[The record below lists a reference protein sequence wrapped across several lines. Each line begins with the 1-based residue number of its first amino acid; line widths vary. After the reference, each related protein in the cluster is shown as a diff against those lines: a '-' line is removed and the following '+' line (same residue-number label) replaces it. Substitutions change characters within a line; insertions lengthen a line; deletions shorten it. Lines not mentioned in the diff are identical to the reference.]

1 MDKKQIYVVSK
12 IDDFQI
18 VINLGEQD
26 EINSYMRF
34 LVYEEGEEVFDPKTK
49 ESLGVLEIPKGT
61 FKVLHIQ
68 EKMSVLISTL
78 KKDTKIASFQAFTSG
93 IDPKKEL
100 LKAIRIGDKVKII
113 NTN

>member
-1 MDKKQIYVVSK
+1 MDKEQIYVVSK
-12 IDDFQI
+12 IDDYQI
-18 VINLGEQD
+18 VINKGEEN

-78 KKDTKIASFQAFTSG
+78 KKDNKITSFHAFTSG
-93 IDPKKEL
+93 IDPEKEL
-100 LKAIRIGDKVKII
+100 LKSIRIGDKVKVI
-113 NTN
+113 NEN